1 MKEKNNESIQPQ
13 SFTPKQIV
21 LSKIQFKDGY
31 TSPSGGFSNTA
42 RFEIIGINPKTGRKN
57 KREIIAPTETDAI
70 IKAEKEFGFT
80 DIEAVCI
87 PFDKPTE
94 PQLELAKKINVFIP
108 QDADKDDVSCILSR
122 MLDGNRSPEDA
133 DFKPLDGCSQK
144 WADYLQSQGIYFSAY
159 ISQAH
164 AWNIV
169 TNVGFNTKERCK
181 IYAYCI
187 WCYLNKENLD
197 FHIGH
202 PKENLFDLFADA
214 YYDNQEFL
222 TSLNT
227 KSSYNFYNPNGNEKT
242 IKTVKEFF
250 KQQNEFKERN
260 RRENMF
266 CKKCG
271 KQIDD
276 SAIMCPSCGAP
287 TDNYTQAQPNVIINN
302 NTNGGVGYYPY
313 KNKLAAALLCFFL
326 GVLGVHRFYVG
337 KIGTGLIWLCTGG
350 LCGFGALVDFIMIL
364 VGSFTDKAGYPLR

>member
-1 MKEKNNESIQPQ
+1 MKEKTNESIQSQ
-13 SFTPKQIV
+13 SVAPNQIV

-31 TSPSGGFSNTA
+31 ISPSGGFSNTA
-42 RFEIIGINPKTGRKN
+42 RFEIVGTNPKTGRKN
-57 KREIIAPTETDAI
+57 KREVSAPTEQDAI
-70 IKAEKEFGFT
+70 IKVEKEFGFT
-80 DIEAVCI
+80 DIETVCI

-94 PQLELAKKINVFIP
+94 PQLELANKIHVFIP
-108 QDADKDDVSCILSR
+108 EGATKNDVSVILGR
-122 MLDGNRSPEDA
+122 MLDGNKDPEDV

-144 WADYLQSQGIYFSAY
+144 WADYLCSQGVHFSAY
-159 ISQAH
+159 LSEES
-164 AWNIV
+164 AWNIA
-169 TNVGFNTKERCK
+169 TNVDFNTKERCK
-181 IYAYCI
+181 LYAYCI

-202 PKENLFDLFADA
+202 PKENLFNLFADA
-214 YYDNQEFL
+214 YCNNQEFL
-222 TSLNT
+222 TSLNA
-227 KSSYNFYNPNGNEKT
+227 KNSYNFYNPNGNEKT
-242 IKTVKEFF
+242 VKIVKEFF
-250 KQQNEFKERN
+250 KQQNEFQEKDRGK
-260 RRENMF
+260 NMF

-302 NTNGGVGYYPY
+302 NANSGVGYYPY
-313 KNKLAAALLCFFL
+313 KSKLAAALLCFFL